1 MCIYILSQWLTLY
14 TLVKGNKVWINS
26 FNKVNFC
33 SPANLPNKNIILQ
46 CDVGTSG
53 SSENSFDINFNY
65 YLNGSIQRFREKKN
79 FLNETKILWSG
90 VGKSY
95 YKLQRNLTIFNASN
109 SDINVY
115 FCSVY
120 GEGTLLARENFTLSN
135 IESNTQCNI
144 TMANDKVKQTNVN
157 MLMVATISFVMLL
170 TVAIILLLKKMKEK
184 KFRKIEKTYDVNICY
199 APKDRD
205 WVVNTLVSELER
217 KGIKTFINIRDD
229 TPGNFFAENI
239 IEAVENSNRTIVV
252 MSPDFFKSN
261 ICEQTLQIGLSHQVI
276 LIMYRQCNVPY
287 ILSHMT
293 YLDWCDKDVRPYFWR
308 NLFQTIR
315 NN

>member
-135 IESNTQCNI
+135 IESN
-144 TMANDKVKQTNVN
+144 K
-157 MLMVATISFVMLL
+157 
-170 TVAIILLLKKMKEK
+170 
-184 KFRKIEKTYDVNICY
+184 KTYDVNICY